1 MKVVRY
7 GTDAVPFM
15 KETAITVGTFDG
27 VHMGHVGVLNLMR
40 NVAQQHGE
48 RIVVVTF
55 DPHPQI
61 VLAKE
66 GREPLRLLTGIDE
79 RCELLAAQGV
89 DLTVVIPFTRDFA
102 ATEAADFVRTV
113 IVRDIGVQHF
123 FIGHDHVFGK
133 DRGGN
138 EELLQRLAPDLDF
151 TVEGIP
157 PLSFSGVVVS
167 STKIRNALKGG
178 DLQGASTMLGRDYS
192 VRGVVVRGDGRGRQ
206 LGIPTANIA
215 PSDEYKLLPANG
227 VYAVLA
233 VIDAE
238 PRLGMANIGLRPTF
252 TSDTKPT
259 LEVHF
264 LDVDIDLYQRTL
276 DVVFIAKIRDERRF
290 DSREEFLAQLQL
302 DRMQTTTY
310 QHHIKEW
317 RTS

>member
-7 GTDAVPFM
+7 GIDAIPFM
-15 KETAITVGTFDG
+15 KQTAITVGTFDG
-27 VHMGHVGVLNLMR
+27 VHVGHVGVLHLMR
-40 NVAQQHGE
+40 DVAQRHAE

-61 VLAKE
+61 VLARE

-102 ATEAADFVRTV
+102 ATEATDFVRSV
-113 IVRDIGVQHF
+113 IVRDVGVQHF

-138 EELLQRLAPDLDF
+138 EELLQRLAPEMDF
-151 TVEGIP
+151 MVERIP
-157 PLSFSGVVVS
+157 PLAFGGVVVS
-167 STKIRNALKGG
+167 STKIRNALKVG
-178 DLQGASTMLGRDYS
+178 DLHDATSMLGRAYS

-215 PSDEYKLLPANG
+215 PSDEYKLMPANG
-227 VYAVLA
+227 VYAVMA
-233 VIDAE
+233 VIDSQ

-264 LDVDIDLYQRTL
+264 LDVDVDLYQRTL
-276 DVVFIAKIRDERRF
+276 DVTFIAKIRDERRF
-290 DSREEFLAQLQL
+290 DSGEEFLAQLQL